1 MFDPIDFGRVA
12 TALSSPAGWIELIV
26 VLACFAVG
34 WTLDRRVELK
44 SASEAELVQVGL
56 SGLNRVLMPM
66 ATLVLLLIA
75 QVALRPW
82 YPPFFIS
89 IALPLTVALG
99 VIRLLVFALRRLF
112 GARRWLP
119 TSERAIAFAMWGL
132 VLLYF
137 SGVLPQVRSELSRME
152 IPIGSNSLSVFELL
166 RGTVAVILTV
176 AATLWLSGLVER
188 RLMQA
193 GTLDA
198 SLRAVLGKFI
208 RAVLLT
214 AGVLIALQAVGID
227 LTVLAVFGGAVGVGI
242 GLGLQKLASNYI
254 AGFAIL
260 LDRSVRLG
268 DFITADNR
276 YGVVTRVTA
285 RYVVVRS
292 LDGIEAIIPNDT
304 LATTTVLNH
313 SYSSRNA
320 RVTIPVRVSYDSD
333 IERALVLIA
342 EAAAAEPRTLRVPSP
357 PEASLVRFGE
367 NGVELE
373 VGLWIGDPEN
383 GQSNLRS
390 AINRRIL
397 AAFGAEGI
405 RIPYPQREIRVISE
419 GQMGGAAGVSG
430 SAQ

>member
-12 TALSSPAGWIELIV
+12 TALSSPAGWIELVV

-89 IALPLTVALG
+89 IALPLTVALA

-119 TSERAIAFAMWGL
+119 PSERAIAFTMWGL

-193 GTLDA
+193 GTLDP

-320 RVTIPVRVSYDSD
+320 RVTIPIRVSYDSD

-383 GQSNLRS
+383 GQGNIRS

-397 AAFGAEGI
+397 AAFGAERI

-419 GQMGGAAGVSG
+419 GQMGGAAGASG

>member
-1 MFDPIDFGRVA
+1 
-12 TALSSPAGWIELIV
+12 
-26 VLACFAVG
+26 
-34 WTLDRRVELK
+34 
-44 SASEAELVQVGL
+44 
-56 SGLNRVLMPM
+56 
-66 ATLVLLLIA
+66 
-75 QVALRPW
+75 
-82 YPPFFIS
+82 
-89 IALPLTVALG
+89 
-99 VIRLLVFALRRLF
+99 
-112 GARRWLP
+112 
-119 TSERAIAFAMWGL
+119 
-132 VLLYF
+132 
-137 SGVLPQVRSELSRME
+137 
-152 IPIGSNSLSVFELL
+152 
-166 RGTVAVILTV
+166 
-176 AATLWLSGLVER
+176 
-188 RLMQA
+188 
-193 GTLDA
+193 
-198 SLRAVLGKFI
+198 
-208 RAVLLT
+208 
-214 AGVLIALQAVGID
+214 VGID

-383 GQSNLRS
+383 GQGNLRS

-405 RIPYPQREIRVISE
+405 RIPIRS
-419 GQMGGAAGVSG
+419 AKSG
-430 SAQ
+430 